1 MKILALDTATEA
13 CSAAL
18 WSDGQVF
25 ERYRVAPREHNALI
39 LPMIEELLAEA
50 AIQLDQLDA
59 LAFGRGPG
67 SFTGVRIAAGVVQGI
82 GLATGLPVL
91 PVSTLAALALSAL
104 REHPDAHWALP
115 GIDARMQEVYC
126 AVYVPD
132 VPLGVRLVGAEWVVP
147 PSHALEL
154 VFPAGAGVGVGSAW
168 VTYRETLHAAAGGR
182 ILNVLTNPFP
192 RACHV
197 AELAA
202 HQCLNGGAV
211 PARDAVP
218 TYVRDR
224 VTHLRGSEISAV
236 GSLAEQP

>member
-18 WSDGQVF
+18 WRDGLVS

-50 AIQLDQLDA
+50 AIRLDQLDT

-82 GLATGLPVL
+82 GLAAGLPVV

-104 REHPDAHWALP
+104 RDHPDARWALP
-115 GIDARMQEVYC
+115 AIDARMQEVYC
-126 AVYVPD
+126 AVYVRD
-132 VPLGVRLVGAEWVVP
+132 DQLGVRLVGAESVVP
-147 PSHALEL
+147 PRRILEL
-154 VFPAGAGVGVGSAW
+154 VLPAGAGVGVGSAW
-168 VTYRETLHAAAGGR
+168 VTYRETLQAAACGR
-182 ILNVLTNPFP
+182 ILDASVNPFP
-192 RACHV
+192 RACFI

-202 HQCLNGGAV
+202 HQCLRGEAV
-211 PARDAVP
+211 AARDAVP
-218 TYVRDR
+218 TYIRDR
-224 VTHLRGSEISAV
+224 VTHLRSGESSV
-236 GSLAEQP
+236 VDSLPERP